1 MTQWSKDLAL
11 PQLWHRLQLWLRFDP
26 WQGNFHMLQ
35 LQAKKKK
42 KVTWYND
49 CSYAINRVSSC
60 VQLFHL
66 SFLEANKPFL
76 DALG

>member
-1 MTQWSKDLAL
+1 MAQAATVAQVRSLAGEL
-11 PQLWHRLQLWLRFDP
+11 PHAAVTGQ
-26 WQGNFHMLQ
+26 
-35 LQAKKKK
+35 KKK